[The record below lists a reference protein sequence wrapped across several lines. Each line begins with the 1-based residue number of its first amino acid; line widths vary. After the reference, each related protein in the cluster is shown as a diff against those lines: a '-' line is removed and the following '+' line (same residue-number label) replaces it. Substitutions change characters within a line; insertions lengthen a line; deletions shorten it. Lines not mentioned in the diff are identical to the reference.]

1 MNRKIVCTAFI
12 SIFLGLSLNASAK
25 DNGGG
30 KHYVFNLVGTGL
42 MYESKVPDID
52 GGGVDDDAICFDVD
66 LVDMKNQQF
75 IGTAT
80 DCLSNLTPT
89 GTGVALV
96 GTSYFHTPFGDLVTR
111 GNTSVQP
118 VFHPTVTPDGQN
130 MTHITGAAGTGNAI
144 IDGTGRFKGAT
155 GTVRLSGMVDLTDF
169 AGNVGD
175 PMTFNCLFIIDLD

>member
-1 MNRKIVCTAFI
+1 MNRKTASIVFV
-12 SIFLGLSLNASAK
+12 SMLYGLSFTASAK

-30 KHYVFNLVGTGL
+30 KHYVFNLVGTGP
-42 MYESKVPDID
+42 MYESTVPDID
-52 GGGVDDDAICFDVD
+52 GDGVDDDAICFDVD

-75 IGTAT
+75 IGKAT
-80 DCLSNLTPT
+80 DCLSNVTPT

-144 IDGTGRFKGAT
+144 IDGTRRFKGAT
-155 GTVRLSGMVDLTDF
+155 GTVRLSGMVDLTNF

-175 PMTFNCLFIIDLD
+175 PMAFNCLFIIDLD

>member
-1 MNRKIVCTAFI
+1 MNKKIASIAFI
-12 SIFLGLSLNASAK
+12 SIFLGLSFNASAK

-30 KHYVFNLVGTGL
+30 KHYVFNLVGTGN
-42 MYESKVPDID
+42 MYENYEDLD
-52 GGGVDDDAICFDVD
+52 GDGIATDLAWCFDVD
-66 LVDMKNQQF
+66 LVDMKNQQT

-80 DCLSNLTPT
+80 DCLSDVTPT

-144 IDGTGRFKGAT
+144 IDGTRRFEGAT
-155 GTVRLSGMVDLTDF
+155 GTVRLSGMVDMTNF

-175 PMTFNCLFIIDLD
+175 PITFNCLFIIDLD